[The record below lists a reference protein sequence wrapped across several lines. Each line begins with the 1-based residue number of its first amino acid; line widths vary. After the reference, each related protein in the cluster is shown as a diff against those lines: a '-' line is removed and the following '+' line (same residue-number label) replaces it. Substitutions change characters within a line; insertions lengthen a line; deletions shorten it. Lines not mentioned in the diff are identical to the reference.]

1 MDLVNCGFDLLF
13 SELKNVALSDQFLF
27 FFNYFEESKDL
38 IRFNQVILKLDV
50 ENLKLEIFFG
60 WFFYFTMDFHDFFI
74 LNVVFLKLF
83 YLDFRAH

>member
-1 MDLVNCGFDLLF
+1 MDIPILTDGGSQAKQTSFY
-13 SELKNVALSDQFLF
+13 E
-27 FFNYFEESKDL
+27 YL

-60 WFFYFTMDFHDFFI
+60 RIFYFTMDFHDFFI

-83 YLDFRAH
+83 HLDFRAHRADSPH